1 MGISIVFHRYLLVL
15 FLVFSGALSAETLTD
30 EAKIQAVIGKK
41 IGRAHV

>member
-30 EAKIQAVIGKK
+30 EASGCELCHSENKLK
-41 IGRAHV
+41 